1 MAEVHWL
8 TQPRRC
14 RVFIPRDAK
23 GAKCSHSKH
32 PRVPTGAQRA
42 QDVMLSLRI
51 AFARGWV
58 MSINRRTFL
67 AAVPASLLAAPAIS
81 AASLVREKVDVVV
94 IGAGLAGLNAAVNL
108 EDLGASVMVLE
119 AQSHIG
125 GRLRTL
131 RRNNR
136 SYECGATTIGP
147 EYGRIRALA
156 DRFNVPLV
164 APHRRGGMAFH
175 INGVF
180 GAAKDWT
187 NSRANR
193 TTGWERDVLPVQL
206 EQNAINRF
214 GKLPI
219 LDAWRDKSELKWDIP
234 LDRFYR
240 DCGLSDEAIR
250 LIEITSNVETLAS
263 TSALFQM
270 KELQSLGSWGAA
282 GGQKNS
288 VYEAGGADFH
298 YIGGGSD
305 RLPQAIAAG
314 LKGGVRTNAPVVAV
328 DMTQQGC
335 TVTCVDGSIIRCQ
348 YVISAV
354 PFTALSKI
362 KITPTP
368 TGPRA
373 ESINNSEYMGT
384 TNFFFEVTRPYWEE
398 DKADPGLITDSPIE
412 RVFANKGDSGEVEWL
427 NVWVNGKTARAID
440 QMGLQSG
447 VSFVMSELFRL
458 RPSMQGAISFAGM
471 HSWGANP
478 YVTGNKHLFKP
489 GQVSEFGSTI
499 SEPWLRMHF
508 AGEHTR
514 DVEPGMEAAAATGER
529 AAFEI
534 LEKMG
539 KA

>member
-1 MAEVHWL
+1 
-8 TQPRRC
+8 
-14 RVFIPRDAK
+14 
-23 GAKCSHSKH
+23 
-32 PRVPTGAQRA
+32 
-42 QDVMLSLRI
+42 
-51 AFARGWV
+51 

-67 AAVPASLLAAPAIS
+67 AAVPASFLIAPVSSVLARVP
-81 AASLVREKVDVVV
+81 EKVDVVV
-94 IGAGLAGLNAAVNL
+94 IGAGLAGLNAALHL
-108 EDLGASVMVLE
+108 EDLGASVRVLE

-131 RRNNR
+131 RRNDR
-136 SYECGATTIGP
+136 FYECGATTIGP

-180 GAAKDWT
+180 GPAKDWAQ
-187 NSRANR
+187 SPANR
-193 TTGWERDVLPVQL
+193 TTGWEREILPVQL
-206 EQNAINRF
+206 EQNMINRF
-214 GKLPI
+214 GKLPVP
-219 LDAWRDKSELKWDIP
+219 DAWREESEFKWDIP

-240 DCGLSDEAIR
+240 ECGLSDEAIR

-305 RLPQAIAAG
+305 RLPQAMASG
-314 LKGGVRTNAPVVAV
+314 LKGGVQTSTPVTAI

-335 TVTCVDGSIIRCQ
+335 TVTCADGSTFQCQ
-348 YVISAV
+348 YVISAI

-362 KITPTP
+362 RISPAP
-368 TGPRA
+368 AGVRA
-373 ESINNSEYMGT
+373 EAIHNSEYMGT
-384 TNFFFEVTRPYWEE
+384 TNFFFEVTRRYWEE
-398 DKADPGLITDSPIE
+398 DEADPGLITDSPIE

-427 NVWVNGKTARAID
+427 NVWINGKTARTID
-440 QMGLQSG
+440 DMGLQSG
-447 VSFVMSELFRL
+447 VAFVMNELFRL
-458 RPSMQGAISFAGM
+458 RPSMRGSIAFSGM

-489 GQVSEFGSTI
+489 GQVSRFGAKI
-499 SEPWLRMHF
+499 SEPWHRLHF

>member
-1 MAEVHWL
+1 M
-8 TQPRRC
+8 R
-14 RVFIPRDAK
+14 
-23 GAKCSHSKH
+23 
-32 PRVPTGAQRA
+32 
-42 QDVMLSLRI
+42 
-51 AFARGWV
+51 
-58 MSINRRTFL
+58 INRRTLL
-67 AAVPASLLAAPAIS
+67 AAVPVSLLAAPAAA

-108 EDLGASVMVLE
+108 EDLGASVLVLE
-119 AQSHIG
+119 AQPHVG

-136 SYECGATTIGP
+136 TYECGATTIGP

-156 DRFNVPLV
+156 HRFNVPLV

-180 GAAKDWT
+180 GAAKDWAT
-187 NSRANR
+187 SSANR
-193 TTGWERDVLPVQL
+193 TTGWERDILPVQL
-206 EQNAINRF
+206 EQNTINRF
-214 GKLPI
+214 GKLPVP
-219 LDAWRDKSELKWDIP
+219 DAWRDESERQWDIP
-234 LDRFYR
+234 LDQFYR
-240 DCGLSDEAIR
+240 SCGLSDAAIR

-263 TSALFQM
+263 TSAVFQM
-270 KELQSLGSWGAA
+270 KELQSLGGWGAA

-288 VYEAGGADFH
+288 VYEAGGEDFH

-314 LKGGVRTNAPVVAV
+314 LKGEIRTNAAV
-328 DMTQQGC
+328 TSIEMTDKGC
-335 TVTCVDGSIIRCQ
+335 TVACADGSVIYCQ

-362 KITPTP
+362 RISPEP
-368 TGPRA
+368 TGLRA
-373 ESINNSEYMGT
+373 ESIHNSEYMGT
-384 TNFFFEVTRPYWEE
+384 TNFFFEVTRPYWEI

-412 RVFANKGDSGEVEWL
+412 RVFANKGASGEVEWL
-427 NVWVNGKTARAID
+427 NVWINGKTARAID
-440 QMGLQSG
+440 KMGLQGG
-447 VSFVMSELFRL
+447 VAFVMNELFRL
-458 RPSMQGAISFAGM
+458 RPSMQGSIAFAGM

-489 GQVSEFGSTI
+489 GQVARFGAQI
-499 SEPWLRMHF
+499 AEPWHRLHF

>member
-1 MAEVHWL
+1 MN
-8 TQPRRC
+8 
-14 RVFIPRDAK
+14 F
-23 GAKCSHSKH
+23 
-32 PRVPTGAQRA
+32 
-42 QDVMLSLRI
+42 
-51 AFARGWV
+51 
-58 MSINRRTFL
+58 NRRTFL
-67 AAVPASLLAAPAIS
+67 AAVPASLLAAPAL
-81 AASLVREKVDVVV
+81 AAVSRAQETVDVVV

-108 EDLGASVMVLE
+108 EDLGASVLVLE
-119 AQSHIG
+119 AQPHVG

-131 RRNNR
+131 RRNGR
-136 SYECGATTIGP
+136 SFECGATTIGP

-180 GAAKDWT
+180 GASKDWAT
-187 NSRANR
+187 SAANR
-193 TTGWERDVLPVQL
+193 TIGWERDILPVQL
-206 EQNAINRF
+206 EQNAISRF
-214 GKLPI
+214 GKLAVP
-219 LDAWRDKSELKWDIP
+219 DAWREKSALRWDVP
-234 LDRFYR
+234 LDQFYR

-250 LIEITSNVETLAS
+250 LIEITSNVEALAS

-288 VYEAGGADFH
+288 VYEAGGTNFH
-298 YIGGGSD
+298 YIEGGSD

-314 LKGGVRTNAPVVAV
+314 LKRGVRTDTPVSALN
-328 DMTQQGC
+328 MTPDGC
-335 TVTCVDGSIIRCQ
+335 LVTCADGSDIRCQ

-362 KITPTP
+362 RISPEP

-373 ESINNSEYMGT
+373 EAIHDAEYMGT
-384 TNFFFEVTRPYWEE
+384 TNFFFEVTRPYWEV
-398 DKADPGLITDSPIE
+398 DKAEPGLITDSPIE
-412 RVFANKGDSGEVEWL
+412 RVFANKGESGDVEWL
-427 NVWVNGKTARAID
+427 NVWVNGKAARMID
-440 QMGLQSG
+440 KMGHRSG
-447 VSFVMSELFRL
+447 IDFVMNELFRL
-458 RPSMQGAISFAGM
+458 RPSMRGAIAFAGM
-471 HSWGANP
+471 HSWGENP

-489 GQVSEFGSTI
+489 GQVSRFGSTI
-499 SEPWLRMHF
+499 AEPWHRLHF

-534 LEKMG
+534 LERMG